1 MVGMGFMNNGEMGV
15 KVGPAEAIRRRG
27 GWRRGDMVV
36 MGECLGGGM
45 VIWWLRW
52 SYQK

>member
-15 KVGPAEAIRRRG
+15 KVVLAEVIRRRS

-36 MGECLGGGM
+36 MGECLGCGM